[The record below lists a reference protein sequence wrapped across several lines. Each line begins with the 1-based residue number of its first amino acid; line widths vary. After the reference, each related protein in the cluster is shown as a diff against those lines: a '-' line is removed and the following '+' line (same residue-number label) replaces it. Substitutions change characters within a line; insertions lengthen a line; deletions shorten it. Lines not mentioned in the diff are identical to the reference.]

1 MITNIIFIPLYG
13 ITGAAIASAI
23 SIFLFNTIRFLF
35 LLYVFKIQPFSLNT
49 LKVLGVFLLTLLVS
63 YIITPI
69 NNFVLDLILRSL
81 MVMVLF
87 GGLMLLF
94 KISDDIQHIA
104 NTIYLRIKNLFY

>member
-23 SIFLFNTIRFLF
+23 SIFLLTRSDFCSYYTFS
-35 LLYVFKIQPFSLNT
+35 KIQPFSLNT

-69 NNFVLDLILRSL
+69 
-81 MVMVLF
+81 
-87 GGLMLLF
+87 
-94 KISDDIQHIA
+94 
-104 NTIYLRIKNLFY
+104 